1 MSNRLS
7 SLVLSGLLLLPAA
20 SSAIAPPS
28 QSGEAQEGLALQ
40 HAALFSRAFAT
51 PELEALPSLVTI
63 RNVNAAAGV
72 GIGRAEALSRF
83 FAENSSEWEVRW
95 DTRSDRPNLVQGA
108 GIPVLPGRGNNLTP
122 LRTGLSTDGKVRV
135 TDVERILRGFM
146 AGYPELFIAQENLRL
161 NTKSTVNVGTDK
173 EIWLVEFEQV
183 HNGVPV
189 EGAHAFFR
197 INNGNIIQFGTE
209 KVAEVR
215 VGTTPKLK
223 REEAFAAVLKA
234 IGSDISEVT
243 EIVNPGKLKIVP
255 MMMTGERAG
264 ELYKGIA
271 GAGYRHAL
279 IWEISFRR
287 AGEPTTFQAWINARS
302 GRVLQL
308 EDANRYAQVSGGIF
322 PTTNTDPEVVRPF
335 PSTAVTN
342 GTAKVTDA
350 AGNYTYGGGTATS
363 TLNGRYIKITD
374 NCGAI
379 SLSDSTT
386 GDLAFGTSG
395 GTDCTTP
402 GIGGAGNTHA
412 ARSGFYHLTNI
423 NRKAA
428 TYHPANAWLNGTLTS
443 NMNINSTCNAFWN
456 GSTVNFYRSGGGCSN
471 TGEIAAVFLHEWGH
485 GMDTNTG
492 GAASDA
498 GSGEAV
504 GDTFAFLETKD
515 ACIGPNFQP
524 GVNCY
529 NCTACT
535 GVRDVADFALGGS
548 ATIAKPANVASNTGM
563 NCDRYACPYYQFW
576 IIGAYQGPMGY
587 QGHCESYIASSAN
600 WDLAQSLIARWG
612 TTTGWQKMDAIW
624 YGSLTPSKSAYRV
637 ASGGKCNPAA
647 VVDGCAATNWYTV
660 YLSVDDDDGNLA
672 NGTPN
677 GCRIWD
683 AFTAHGIACGSRPA
697 CTQ

>member
-7 SLVLSGLLLLPAA
+7 NLVLSGLLLLPAA
-20 SSAIAPPS
+20 SSAIAPPTES
-28 QSGEAQEGLALQ
+28 QENLALR
-40 HAALFSRAFAT
+40 HAALFSRSFAT

-63 RNVNAAAGV
+63 RNVNAASGL

-122 LRTGLSTDGKVRV
+122 VRTGVATDGKVRM

-146 AGYPELFIAQENLRL
+146 AGYPEMFIAQENLRL
-161 NTKSTVNVGTDK
+161 NTKSTVNVGDDK

-189 EGAHAFFR
+189 EGANAYFR
-197 INNGNIIQFGTE
+197 INNGNIVQFGTE
-209 KVAEVR
+209 KVADVR
-215 VGTTPKLK
+215 VGTTPKLS
-223 REEAFAAVLKA
+223 REEAFAAVLEA
-234 IGSDISEVT
+234 IGSNISEVT

-264 ELYKGIA
+264 ELYKGVA

-287 AGEPTTFQAWINARS
+287 AGEPTTFQAWINARN

-308 EDANRYAQVSGGIF
+308 EDANRYAQVTGGIF

-335 PSTAVTN
+335 PFTAVTN
-342 GTAKVTDA
+342 GTAKVTDS
-350 AGNYTYGGGTATS
+350 AGNYTYGGGAATS
-363 TLNGRYIKITD
+363 TLSGRYIKITD

-379 SLSDSTT
+379 SLANSTT
-386 GDLAFGTSG
+386 GDLAFGTG
-395 GTDCTTP
+395 PGTDCTTP
-402 GIGGAGNTHA
+402 GVGGVGNTHA

-428 TYHPANAWLNGTLTS
+428 TYHPANTWLNGTLTS

-492 GAASDA
+492 GAAPEA

-515 ACIGPNFQP
+515 GCIGPNFQP
-524 GVNCY
+524 GVNCA
-529 NCTACT
+529 NCTSCS

-548 ATIAKPANVASNTGM
+548 ATIAKPANIASNTGT
-563 NCDRYACPYYQFW
+563 NCDRYACPYYQFVF
-576 IIGAYQGPMGY
+576 IGAYQGPMGY

-600 WDLAQSLIARWG
+600 WDLAQNLIARWG
-612 TTTGWQKMDAIW
+612 TTTGWQKMDALW
-624 YGSLTPSKSAYRV
+624 YKSLTPSKSAYRV

-683 AFTAHGIACGSRPA
+683 AFTAHGIACGSRPV